1 MSDKYLDL
9 DGLTY
14 YDKKIKAYID
24 SRCGYAVGSIYT
36 TIDANFDPNT
46 VFGGTWEKIENKFL
60 RGSGTDADGNTL
72 NVGDTGGEETHT
84 LTLDE
89 MPAHSH
95 GYSSHSFSTTTAGSG
110 SNTVVSSI
118 KSSSATTG
126 TTGGSGG
133 SANPFSILPPYLV
146 VIYWKRVN

>member
-1 MSDKYLDL
+1 MADKYLDL

-24 SRCGYAVGSIYT
+24 SRCGYAVGAIYT
-36 TIDANFDPNT
+36 TIDSSFDPNT
-46 VFGGTWEKIENKFL
+46 AFGGTWEKIENKFL

-72 NVGDTGGEETHT
+72 SVGDTGGEETHT
-84 LTLDE
+84 LTIEE

-95 GYSSHSFSTTTAGSG
+95 GYVSNSFNTTMAGSG
-110 SNTVVSSI
+110 SNSVVSGINSAG
-118 KSSSATTG
+118 ATTG

-146 VIYWKRVN
+146 VIYWKRVS

>member
-24 SRCGYAVGSIYT
+24 GKCGYAVGYIYT
-36 TIDANFDPNT
+36 TIDASFDPNT

-60 RGSGTDADGNTL
+60 RGSGTDADGNLL

-95 GYSSHSFSTTTAGSG
+95 GYSSYSFSTTAAGSG

-118 KSSSATTG
+118 KSSSATTA
-126 TTGGSGG
+126 TTGGS
-133 SANPFSILPPYLV
+133 ANHPFSILPPYLV

>member
-1 MSDKYLDL
+1 MADKYLDL
-9 DGLTY
+9 NGLTY

-24 SRCGYAVGSIYT
+24 SRCGYAVGAIYT
-36 TIDANFDPNT
+36 TIDSSFDPNT
-46 VFGGTWEKIENKFL
+46 AFGGTWEKIENKFL

-72 NVGDTGGEETHT
+72 NVGDTGGEEKHT

-95 GYSSHSFSTTTAGSG
+95 SYLKHSFSTTYAGSG
-110 SNTVVSSI
+110 SISVVSSI
-118 KSSSATTG
+118 NSSSAKTG
-126 TTGGSGG
+126 TTGGFGD

-146 VIYWKRVN
+146 VIYWKRVS